1 MSLFA
6 DFGDSFQ
13 SKCYTFAGW
22 KSVGY
27 IGNPYEYCVILFL
40 AEAHRTLLE
49 DHVSKIITDFCDGVP
64 TKLKTKTEE
73 HESEL
78 KRFFWKK
85 GTLILYEKD
94 ASTKVYRNFDLW
106 ETP

>member
-1 MSLFA
+1 MIILA
-6 DFGDSFQ
+6 M
-13 SKCYTFAGW
+13 
-22 KSVGY
+22 
-27 IGNPYEYCVILFL
+27 LFL

-85 GTLILYEKD
+85 GTLIFYEKV
-94 ASTKVYRNFDLW
+94 ASKKIYRKFDFL